1 MIPIYIPT
9 RGLVTT
15 TYDSLPD
22 ALKANVVLMGH
33 DKPIAEKRQIILD
46 GAVSL
51 NQPFFV
57 MVDDDCKFTRYEDGV
72 CTNQPATAEDFSAFY
87 KKAMKLF
94 TRYNNLAMIS
104 DHPRAFS
111 NTDKDYS
118 GGLSKFVLHYTDRVK
133 SARYDRIGL
142 FEDVDFYLQLAR
154 EGKAYVKLKRL
165 ATSNDSQDYVDIAPE
180 RYEGIFRD
188 WADNFPNVTIDW
200 SKPSVFAGNKKIPVT
215 VRFKYNKLAS
225 QSIFDIMGN
234 M

>member
-22 ALKANVVLMGH
+22 SLRDNVVLIDH
-33 DKPIAEKRQIILD
+33 NKPIAEKRQSILD
-46 GAVSL
+46 CALEL

-57 MVDDDCKFTRYEDGV
+57 MVDDDCKFTRFQDGV
-72 CTNQPATAEDFSAFY
+72 CTNESATAEDFLAFY

-94 TRYNNLAMIS
+94 NRYSSLAMIS

-111 NTDKDYS
+111 NTEKEYS

-133 SARYDRIGL
+133 TARYDRIGL

-154 EGKAYVKLKRL
+154 EGKAYVKLKGI
-165 ATSNDSQDYVDIAPE
+165 ATSNDSQDYVDISPE

-200 SKPSVFAGNKKIPVT
+200 TKPSVFAGNKKIPVT

-225 QSIFDIMGN
+225 HSIFDIIGN
-234 M
+234 I